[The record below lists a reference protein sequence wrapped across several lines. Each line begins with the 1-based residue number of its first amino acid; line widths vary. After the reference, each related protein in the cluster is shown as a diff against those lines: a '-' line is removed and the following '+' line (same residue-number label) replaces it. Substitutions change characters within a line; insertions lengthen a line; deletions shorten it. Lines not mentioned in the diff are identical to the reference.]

1 MSLAIDIWLLS
12 ALLVLAVV
20 TLGVVLDT
28 GAQRLNHD
36 RSDATS
42 TSRQNTTTPEKRT
55 HIERFVY
62 RHHRF
67 FGAFVLIGAGVYLVA
82 IAATGLLWPA
92 QASGVLGL
100 LLPMLT
106 LVHLA
111 LLPFGAVMLLRP
123 SLLKR
128 LEAASNRWIELPGN
142 QFKPLLRIL
151 VGLYC
156 LAALIVLIAERVRAL
171 LLTGGG

>member
-12 ALLVLAVV
+12 ALLVLAVITV
-20 TLGVVLDT
+20 AVVLNT
-28 GAQRLNHD
+28 GPQRLNHD

-67 FGAFVLIGAGVYLVA
+67 FGAFVLIGAGLYLA
-82 IAATGLLWPA
+82 SISANGLLWPA
-92 QASGVLGL
+92 QAGGVLRMM
-100 LLPMLT
+100 LPMLT
-106 LVHLA
+106 LLHLA

-128 LEAASNRWIELPGN
+128 LEAASNRWIELPGHR
-142 QFKPLLRIL
+142 FRRVLRIL
-151 VGLYC
+151 IGLYC
-156 LAALIVLIAERVRAL
+156 LAALVVLIAERVGAL
-171 LLTGGG
+171 LTASG

>member
-20 TLGVVLDT
+20 TLAVVLNT
-28 GAQRLNHD
+28 GAQRQYHD

-42 TSRQNTTTPEKRT
+42 TSRHNATTPEKQT

-67 FGAFVLIGAGVYLVA
+67 FGAFVLIGAGLYLA
-82 IAATGLLWPA
+82 SISASGLLWSV
-92 QASGVLGL
+92 QAGGMLGL
-100 LLPMLT
+100 MLPMLT
-106 LVHLA
+106 LLHLA

-156 LAALIVLIAERVRAL
+156 LAALVVLIAERVGAL
-171 LLTGGG
+171 LTAIG